1 MGLSVPY
8 WGRAQSPDALVN
20 PPGLD
25 GKFWYIRYFQPPG
38 VAEAALESNTEA
50 SLRMIYHV
58 ISADSPP
65 GSWLSQTQFQSD
77 TPMSRMF
84 QVPAEL
90 PRWLSQ
96 DNLDYHIAQFQKNG
110 FRGGLN
116 WYRNIE
122 RNWHLT
128 PQLAGARI
136 RQPAHF
142 IAGA

>member
-1 MGLSVPY
+1 MGLSVPC

-25 GKFWYIRYFQPPG
+25 GKFWYLRYFQPPG
-38 VAEAALESNTEA
+38 VAEAVLEWNTEA
-50 SLRMIYHV
+50 SLRMTYHV

-65 GSWLSQTQFQSD
+65 GYWLSQTQFPSD

-122 RNWHLT
+122 RNW
-128 PQLAGARI
+128 R
-136 RQPAHF
+136 
-142 IAGA
+142 